1 MALEYL
7 RQSDMVAFM
16 PSRLLPCEGLFE
28 VPLEKYP
35 PGFQVVAAYHP
46 SAMSDPLLT
55 WVLDHVRAKCG
66 TAR

>member
-1 MALEYL
+1 VAL
-7 RQSDMVAFM
+7 M

-46 SAMSDPLLT
+46 SAMSDSLLT
-55 WVLDHVRAKCG
+55 WVLDHVRTRCG

>member
-16 PSRLLPCEGLFE
+16 PSRLLPFKGLFE

-35 PGFQVVAAYHP
+35 PGFQVVAA
-46 SAMSDPLLT
+46 
-55 WVLDHVRAKCG
+55 
-66 TAR
+66 

>member
-1 MALEYL
+1 
-7 RQSDMVAFM
+7 MVAFL

-46 SAMSDPLLT
+46 SALSDPLLT
-55 WVLDHVRAKCG
+55 WVLDHVRSKFG